1 MRVAIAGAGY
11 VGLSNAVLLAQ
22 HNSVTVMEPN
32 EDKVKKINSHISPIV
47 DPDISSFLSTHALD
61 LVATS
66 DEQLAYSK
74 ADYVLIATPTDY
86 DETARR
92 FDTSTVEQVIA
103 SVRKFSKTAIIV
115 IKSTVPIGFTNYVS
129 EIFRDDN
136 IFFSPEFL
144 REGQAL
150 HDCLYPSRIIVGHSL
165 MAKNSINASKIVDL
179 LIAGVQSNQPN
190 TLIMGASEA
199 EAVKLFANAYLAMRV
214 GFFNEMDTYAELKGL
229 NTREIIEGVGL
240 DPRIGLFYNNPSYG
254 YGGYCLPKDS
264 KQLLSNY
271 NDVPQNLISAIVTA
285 NETRKSFIV
294 SQVLKRKP
302 KIVGIYRLT
311 MKSGS
316 DNFRESSIQDI
327 MQMLAEHNLQ
337 VVIYE
342 PIWESQYYRGFEVI
356 SDLERFI
363 ESSDVILANRT
374 NEEISAYSEKVYTR
388 DLYMKN

>member
-136 IFFSPEFL
+136 IFFRL
-144 REGQAL
+144 
-150 HDCLYPSRIIVGHSL
+150 
-165 MAKNSINASKIVDL
+165 NS
-179 LIAGVQSNQPN
+179 
-190 TLIMGASEA
+190 
-199 EAVKLFANAYLAMRV
+199 
-214 GFFNEMDTYAELKGL
+214 
-229 NTREIIEGVGL
+229 
-240 DPRIGLFYNNPSYG
+240 
-254 YGGYCLPKDS
+254 
-264 KQLLSNY
+264 
-271 NDVPQNLISAIVTA
+271 
-285 NETRKSFIV
+285 
-294 SQVLKRKP
+294 
-302 KIVGIYRLT
+302 
-311 MKSGS
+311 
-316 DNFRESSIQDI
+316 
-327 MQMLAEHNLQ
+327 
-337 VVIYE
+337 
-342 PIWESQYYRGFEVI
+342 
-356 SDLERFI
+356 
-363 ESSDVILANRT
+363 
-374 NEEISAYSEKVYTR
+374 
-388 DLYMKN
+388 

>member
-150 HDCLYPSRIIVGHSL
+150 LDCLYPSRIIVGHSL
-165 MAKNSINASKIVDL
+165 MAKNNINASKIVDL